1 MEAAPR
7 QSGQNITF
15 FDRTNLNGE
24 ERGQSDVGRGEAAAG
39 ASEEEATGLR
49 ERAVR
54 GQRTEVG
61 DAERRR
67 VRVHGVPD
75 VRRRERREVDGDEA
89 AKAEVVRQRANQ
101 RLVLLLDAAVERDPY
116 AVGWFRADAR
126 DEKGEEVVPTP
137 VAEQLQRAG
146 DRVPKEVDVPSHPLQ
161 LAPQRDELPEVAQV

>member
-39 ASEEEATGLR
+39 ASEEEAAGLR

-75 VRRRERREVDGDEA
+75 VPRRERREVDGDEA
-89 AKAEVVRQRANQ
+89 AKAEVVTAGHQC
-101 RLVLLLDAAVERDPY
+101 LVLLLDIAVERNPY

-137 VAEQLQRAG
+137 
-146 DRVPKEVDVPSHPLQ
+146 
-161 LAPQRDELPEVAQV
+161 